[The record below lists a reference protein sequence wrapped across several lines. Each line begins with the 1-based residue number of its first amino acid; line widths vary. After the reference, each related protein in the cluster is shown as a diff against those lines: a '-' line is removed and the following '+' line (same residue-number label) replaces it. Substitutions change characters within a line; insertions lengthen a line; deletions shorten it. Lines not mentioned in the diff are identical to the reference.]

1 MKKIFSAAIFI
12 VSAAIFCGCA
22 HKTEKADNGNASGV
36 SETQTG
42 NSQTPD
48 TVENITSESVVPEN
62 PVSVSGQYI
71 KDYAGIMDS
80 EAAAACNQ
88 VISELNSSR
97 MINAAVVTVNKL
109 DGAEP
114 YDYASRCYNQIF
126 GSDSSRGLLFLI
138 NNDTNEDIL
147 YKAGGINIDPE
158 AEKNAFYQA
167 TRDIVGKDY
176 SSAAIRMLRL
186 GEECS
191 SHIFDQA
198 GFFNSQQISELEKA
212 AAGYGKDVSVYTVGN
227 TAETSRE
234 TAESLCRRRYPA
246 KDGVMLL
253 IDGNGRT
260 MAYSETDI
268 PAELQISAPDRHI
281 AGGGELYTYLL
292 ELLNGKRGT

>member
-158 AEKNAFYQA
+158 AEKNAFYF
-167 TRDIVGKDY
+167 
-176 SSAAIRMLRL
+176 RL
-186 GEECS
+186 K
-191 SHIFDQA
+191 Q
-198 GFFNSQQISELEKA
+198 N
-212 AAGYGKDVSVYTVGN
+212 N
-227 TAETSRE
+227 
-234 TAESLCRRRYPA
+234 PA
-246 KDGVMLL
+246 K
-253 IDGNGRT
+253 
-260 MAYSETDI
+260 
-268 PAELQISAPDRHI
+268 PQ
-281 AGGGELYTYLL
+281 
-292 ELLNGKRGT
+292 